1 MNKNS
6 SYQKLKNDYI
16 KIQRELEEVKNI
28 SDKKKPMS
36 ANIGNTIPVV
46 NTLYRISSDLS
57 TFKNALQFA
66 ENIQYPNRLELY
78 RLYKDVMLDAHLSA
92 AIQTRKSYTLSA
104 EYIVINSKG
113 EEVEDLSE
121 LLRAKWFYD
130 FINLSLDSQYF
141 GFSLIEFGDRIDNEF
156 VNVDLVP
163 RQYVKPEFQ
172 IVTPTTS
179 AIEGV
184 SYLEPPYSNWCLG
197 IGERTNLGLLAKA
210 APLVLWKRGA
220 ITSFAEYTEMFGV
233 PMRIM
238 KTAAYDPD
246 TRAMA
251 ENFMRNLGNSAY
263 AIIGTDEEVEVIQ
276 AKNAA
281 GSEAV
286 FNGLIDKMDQQLS
299 KLILG
304 GVGILDEKSFVGS
317 TKVQQDN
324 FEMICQADKVLI
336 ENVFKYQLVPFLIK
350 QGFPLKNCKIIAKQS
365 DVLTLE
371 QQFKIDSTLLEYY
384 TIPAEYFNI
393 KYGTNLVDKDK
404 VSEPVLLEKP
414 EMLKTED
421 PTLKVK
427 ETNKI
432 EKITNKTHKPKN
444 KKNTNGSK

>member
-1 MNKNS
+1 MS

-16 KIQRELEEVKNI
+16 QVQKELEEIKNI
-28 SDKKKPMS
+28 QDKKKPRS

-46 NTLYRISSDLS
+46 NTLYRITSDLS

-66 ENIQYPNRLELY
+66 ENIMYPNRLELY
-78 RLYKDVMLDAHLSA
+78 RLYKDVMLDAHLSS
-92 AIQTRKSYTLSA
+92 AINARKSYTLST
-104 EYIVINSKG
+104 EYIVIDSKG
-113 EEVEDLSE
+113 EEVEPLSE
-121 LLRAKWFYD
+121 MLRTKWFYD
-130 FINLSLDSQYF
+130 FVNLSLDSQYF
-141 GFSLIEFGDRIDNEF
+141 GFSLIEFGDRIDDEF
-156 VNVDLVP
+156 VSIDLVP

-172 IVTPTTS
+172 IVVPTTS

-184 SYLEPPYSNWCLG
+184 SYLEPPYSNWCIG
-197 IGERTNLGLLAKA
+197 VGERTNLGILAKA

-220 ITSFAEYTEMFGV
+220 ITSYAEYTEMFGV

-238 KTAAYDPD
+238 KTNAYDPD

-263 AIIGTDEEVEVIQ
+263 AIIGTDEEVNVIQ

-286 FNGLIDKMDQQLS
+286 FNGLIDKMDQQIS

-324 FEMICQADKVLI
+324 FEMICQADKVFI

-350 QGFPLKNCKIIAKQS
+350 QGFPLKGCKIIAKQ
-365 DVLTLE
+365 DDILTLE
-371 QQFKIDSTLLEYY
+371 EQFKIDSKLLDYY
-384 TIPAEYFNI
+384 EIPAEYFNK
-393 KYGTNLVDKDK
+393 KYGTNLVEK
-404 VSEPVLLEKP
+404 VKTTEPVLQEKP

-427 ETNKI
+427 ETEKI

-444 KKNTNGSK
+444 KRNNGTK